1 MSTKL
6 EQLAKELE
14 EAQAKRNQ
22 HWNKLQL
29 SQTTERILRKFAK
42 EQVESEQN
50 FSNSVNFIVQCLLKY
65 NSKNKL
71 SIEET
76 FLLFLNLYSDFIG
89 NKHKLNSEDEVIK
102 LISNKVSEQKVQR
115 KVVSTILKNNFLKK
129 RQEKHINQIQE
140 FKKFIEEEKAQI
152 LKRKVFFDE
161 IDSLAYKIYIAEREK
176 NQKIETVVK
185 KQFVL
190 KPTTELKVAVIL
202 DEFSFNCFKDE
213 FNAIVITPQNWKEI
227 FNKELPDIFF
237 CESAWSGSDSNTRP
251 WKGRVY
257 TSTNFKNENRKE
269 LLEIIDFCKK
279 SNIPT
284 VFWNK
289 EDPTHYSDRVHDFVK
304 TAALF
309 DFVFTTA
316 EECVEQYKKDYN
328 LKNVY
333 ALPFATTPKMFN
345 PIDEKER
352 SDSIIFAGSWYANHT
367 QRSKDMENIL
377 DTILKSHDLKI
388 VDRYYGSDDELHKY
402 PKKYNSFIYPGVP
415 FTEMPELYKE
425 SKLALTFNTVKDSKT
440 MFARRAFELMSSNTL
455 VLSNSSDG
463 MDFLL
468 KDLYLDVE
476 KNPNVLEELSA
487 EDINLIRSKALDY
500 VLMNHTYR
508 HRWDYIL
515 NKINYKTLVDCNTV
529 TIVTIVNSE
538 EEIDKV
544 LNDFDENV
552 NNIKLLIV
560 LNNSIENLKVKDY
573 IFKYNSNLINVVAK
587 DYLDKYGIPHDLIE
601 TTHFLLLGNVFDGFY
616 KVAEKFLAHSYY
628 LKDSHVIIDDE
639 YKYKF
644 KKGFIVENVFSR
656 KNNFIKLFNL
666 LNDHVNETVY
676 CLDSNIWEGV

>member
-6 EQLAKELE
+6 EQLVKELD
-14 EAQAKRNQ
+14 EAQTKRNQ

-71 SIEET
+71 GIEET

-89 NKHKLNSEDEVIK
+89 NKYKLHTEDEIIK
-102 LISNKVSEQKVQR
+102 LISTKISEQKVQR
-115 KVVSTILKNNFLKK
+115 KVLSTILKNNFLKK
-129 RQEKHINQIQE
+129 RQEKHINQIQN
-140 FKKFIEEEKAQI
+140 FKKFIEEERESI
-152 LKRKVFFDE
+152 SRRKKFFDE
-161 IDSLAYKIYIAEREK
+161 IDSLAYKLYMAEKEK
-176 NQKIETVVK
+176 NQKVETVEK

-213 FNAIVITPQNWKEI
+213 FNAIVITPQNWKET
-227 FNKELPDIFF
+227 FAKELPDIFF

-269 LLEIIDFCKK
+269 LLEILDFCKK

-316 EECVEQYKKDYN
+316 EECIEQYKKDYG

-345 PIDEKER
+345 PIEGNER
-352 SDSIIFAGSWYANHT
+352 SNSIIFAGSWYANHT

-377 DTILKSHDLKI
+377 DAILKSHDLKI

-402 PKKYNSFIYPGVP
+402 PEKYNSYIYPGVP
-415 FTEMPELYKE
+415 FTQMPELYKE
-425 SKLALTFNTVKDSKT
+425 SKSALTFNTVKDSKT

-455 VLSNSSDG
+455 VLSNSSNG
-463 MDFLL
+463 MDSLL
-468 KDLYLDVE
+468 KGLYLDLE
-476 KNPNVLEELSA
+476 KNPSVLEDLSVKDM
-487 EDINLIRSKALDY
+487 DIIRSKALDY
-500 VLMNHTYR
+500 VLLNHTYR
-508 HRWDYIL
+508 HRWNYIL
-515 NKINYKTLVDCNTV
+515 NKIDYKTLPDCNAV
-529 TIVTIVNSE
+529 TIVVLLNNE
-538 EEIDKV
+538 EEINKIID
-544 LNDFDENV
+544 DFEEDNKD
-552 NNIKLLIV
+552 IKLLIV
-560 LNNSIENLKVKDY
+560 LGDSIEKLKIKDY
-573 IFKYNSNLINVVAK
+573 IFKYNSNLINVVSK
-587 DYLDKYGIPHDLIE
+587 DYLNKYGIPHDLIE
-601 TTHFLLLGNVFDGFY
+601 TTHFLLLDHNFDGFY
-616 KVAEKFLAHSYY
+616 KAAEKFLAHSYY
-628 LKDSHVIIDDE
+628 LEDSHVIIDDE

-644 KKGFIVENVFSR
+644 KKGFVVKNVFSR
-656 KNNFIKLFNL
+656 KNNFMKLFNS
-666 LNDHVNETVY
+666 LNNHVNETVY
-676 CLDSNIWEGV
+676 CLDSNIWGRI